1 MYSPVYEV
9 LLRSAAIL
17 PRAGQL
23 PRWVLVPRARRR
35 GQGCCVVG
43 RGRVEEEVR
52 CGVSGPTGMTP
63 CTHFASV
70 GRSRSPHTT
79 APCACT
85 IGLFVSID
93 HTSSGCSFQD
103 DSIILTFTFFDVI
116 CPLARTV
123 GSHLTLCTSLGPATR
138 LVFARPFAFAGS
150 FAFGATLGFR
160 AASPFIFFVL
170 PPLAAPSPVLDVR
183 CENQLRA
190 DGALHITSPAHS
202 RSRISRHIARNLLFF
217 FESGLDQTLPSH

>member
-1 MYSPVYEV
+1 M
-9 LLRSAAIL
+9 L
-17 PRAGQL
+17 PR
-23 PRWVLVPRARRR
+23 
-35 GQGCCVVG
+35 GCCYRLASGLASCLAGFSSLAHVDVARGCCGVG

-63 CTHFASV
+63 STHFASV
-70 GRSRSPHTT
+70 GRSRSPHST

-150 FAFGATLGFR
+150 SAFGATLGLR
-160 AASPFIFFVL
+160 AASPFIFLFFRLLPRHPHSSQVL
-170 PPLAAPSPVLDVR
+170 PPFSYKDLILCSADTRSQLNRSLGDTMQRRAHKSTEKVR
-183 CENQLRA
+183 AEN
-190 DGALHITSPAHS
+190 
-202 RSRISRHIARNLLFF
+202 
-217 FESGLDQTLPSH
+217 